1 MKKAQ
6 ICVILLLNVLTILAQ
21 PPESFKYQAVAR
33 DNTGNL
39 LTNKNIAFRISILK
53 GTAMTGAVY
62 IEDHQKTTNGF
73 GLVDL
78 EIGKG
83 SVRAGTFSAIGWG
96 TDVFFVKVEMDP
108 QGGVAFQHLGT
119 SPLLSVPYAL
129 NAKTVEVEK
138 DGDPLNEIQQ
148 LTATGNVLELSK
160 GGGTVTLPSPP
171 GDNWGSDYVHTDST
185 LEGFG
190 THASPLKIS
199 RNWAVP
205 GQVLQWNGATWEP
218 STLSMELKL
227 PYAGSV
233 SSTDYAFEIINE
245 DKGSA
250 ILGKVSGG
258 RYTPGIVG
266 ESTDGF
272 LGTGVVGRGNW
283 IGVGGSVGKTDT
295 TGVGVMGLSFAEW
308 ATGVEGNAQGKS
320 VSIGVDGSALPIKGS
335 ELCIGVRGGVI
346 ADNPNSWAGYFS
358 GRLVATGRTGIG
370 TEYPE
375 AGLHIKGKD
384 WPESFAYL
392 ESESGFDAGIR
403 LNEGGNKKWQIYN
416 DKLSG
421 SNGLHVVNGAGQSCM
436 FISQGSTNVGIGS
449 YSPSFKLEVAGPVN
463 LNSGISW
470 GAALHCDGAQALWYD
485 GTYFSWGYGGTY
497 NYFADKVTIGNAANP
512 GNYMLYVQG
521 NAFTTGTWSTSD
533 IRFKKNVTEINDP
546 LEKVMKIRGVTY
558 EYRTGD
564 FPEYGFAGGRHA
576 GCIAQEVEEIFP
588 EAVLTDSI
596 GYKSLNYSELIP
608 LLLEAVK
615 EQQRIIER
623 ISADYTELKT
633 KYNSVEKE
641 IRLIL
646 ERSAKEMGAWAK

>member
-1 MKKAQ
+1 MKIAG
-6 ICVILLLNVLTILAQ
+6 ICMILLLNVLTTLAQ

-33 DNTGNL
+33 DNDGNPL
-39 LTNKNIAFRISILK
+39 ANKTVAFRISILK
-53 GTAMTGAVY
+53 GIATAGAVY

-83 SVRAGTFSAIGWG
+83 SVRAGTFSTIEWG
-96 TDVFFVKVEMDP
+96 KDLFYVKVEMDP

-148 LTATGNVLELSK
+148 LSVSGSQLELSK

-185 LEGFG
+185 LAGIG

-205 GQVLQWNGATWEP
+205 GQVLQWNGSTWEP

-233 SSTDYAFEIINE
+233 SSADYAFSVINKE
-245 DKGSA
+245 GSG
-250 ILGKVSGG
+250 ILGRAEGFGNDCGV
-258 RYTPGIVG
+258 TG
-266 ESTDGF
+266 ESIGDMYGI
-272 LGTGVVGRGNW
+272 GVKGIGNW
-283 IGVGGSVGKTDT
+283 IGVSGRSFKTDT
-295 TGVGVMGLSFAEW
+295 MGVGVEGISEARSSTGLSGYAHGERYS
-308 ATGVEGNAQGKS
+308 TGVSGFAAETSESTVCVGVAGS
-320 VSIGVDGSALPIKGS
+320 VRSS
-335 ELCIGVRGGVI
+335 
-346 ADNPNSWAGYFS
+346 NPYSMAGYFD

-370 TEYPE
+370 TQHPE

-403 LNEGGNKKWQIYN
+403 LNEGGNKKWQIYS
-416 DKLSG
+416 DSHSG
-421 SNGLHVVNGAGQSCM
+421 PNGLHVVNGAGQSCM
-436 FISQGSTNVGIGS
+436 FISQESANVGIGS
-449 YSPSFKLEVAGPVN
+449 YSPSFKLDVAGALN

-470 GAALHCDGAQALWYD
+470 GAALHCNGAQALWYD
-485 GTYFSWGYGGTY
+485 GTYFSWGYGATY

-533 IRFKKNVTEINDP
+533 IRFKRNVIAIDNP
-546 LEKVMKIRGVTY
+546 LEKVMKMRGVTY
-558 EYRTGD
+558 EYRTGE
-564 FPEYGFAGGRHA
+564 FPEYGFASGRHA

-615 EQQRIIER
+615 EQQHIIER

-633 KYNSVEKE
+633 KYSSVEKE